1 MAAHLEEHH
10 VSFHLPGPGEG
21 HPPDALPSED
31 LTARIAHD
39 HRLIEAL
46 FDQLSEADP
55 QRPVLDAIVRELS
68 QHAAAEEEVVYPEL
82 ATAGD
87 GDHLRAASLTDHR
100 AIEDLL
106 VELQDAVPGT
116 EGLDTTVDEL
126 RAALRAHVA
135 EEEAAVL
142 PALAHAI
149 GDERMHELAADFDA
163 ARRRA
168 PTRPHP
174 LAPDTP
180 PANKVVDAIV
190 APVDRLRDG
199 LRG

>member
-1 MAAHLEEHH
+1 M
-10 VSFHLPGPGEG
+10 SFHLPGPGEG
-21 HPPDALPSED
+21 HQPEALPSED
-31 LTARIAHD
+31 LAARIAHD

-46 FDQLSEADP
+46 FDELLTADA
-55 QRPVLDAIVRELS
+55 QRPVLDAIVRELA
-68 QHAAAEEEVVYPEL
+68 QHAAAEEQVVYPEL
-82 ATAGD
+82 AAAGD
-87 GDHLRAASLTDHR
+87 GEHLRSASLADHR

-106 VELQDAVPGT
+106 VEIQDGVPGT
-116 EGLDTTVDEL
+116 EGVDTAIADLQV
-126 RAALRAHVA
+126 ALRAHV
-135 EEEAAVL
+135 EEEERTVL

-149 GDERMHELAADFDA
+149 GAERMRELASTFEA

>member
-1 MAAHLEEHH
+1 

-21 HPPDALPSED
+21 HQPDALPSED
-31 LTARIAHD
+31 LAARIAHD

-46 FDQLSEADP
+46 FDQVPGADP

-82 ATAGD
+82 AAAGD
-87 GDHLRAASLTDHR
+87 GDHLRSASLTDHR
-100 AIEDLL
+100 AVEDLL
-106 VELQDAVPGT
+106 VEVQDGVPGT
-116 EGLDTTVDEL
+116 EGVDAAIGEL
-126 RAALRAHVA
+126 RTALRAHVA
-135 EEEAAVL
+135 EEEGTVL
-142 PALAHAI
+142 PALAHAL
-149 GDERMHELAADFDA
+149 GDERMHELAAAFDA
-163 ARRRA
+163 ARHRA
-168 PTRPHP
+168 PTRPHA

-190 APVDRLRDG
+190 APIDRLRDG